1 MFKKT
6 RNLIS
11 INMSCITHCR
21 LCKSLKLQ
29 TVIDLGK
36 QVITSRFPIY
46 GDFSTPSIDI
56 SLCFC
61 KHCGLLQLYQIID
74 SSELYEHEYGYRSGL
89 NFTMRNHLKH
99 YNEEILSK
107 ISLNKGDIIIDIG
120 SNDATMLKY
129 YSSEYRRIG
138 VDPTGKQFTSYLA

>member
-1 MFKKT
+1 M
-6 RNLIS
+6 
-11 INMSCITHCR
+11 
-21 LCKSLKLQ
+21 
-29 TVIDLGK
+29 
-36 QVITSRFPIY
+36 
-46 GDFSTPSIDI
+46 
-56 SLCFC
+56 CFC

-129 YSSEYRRIG
+129 YSSEYRRIMCCN
-138 VDPTGKQFTSYLA
+138 